1 MICLYFLSLRVC
13 LVAREWYSIAQDLSL
28 AFKRHAYVN
37 ARRLHYTQSKENYFG
52 TIYTTP
58 QPSHINRISP
68 SPALHSLN
76 NRYTPTQA
84 PPANNYH
91 GNHSTS
97 LTTKMDTPP
106 TINNMSTVL
115 ENLSIHGQDVRR
127 CLFPGLES
135 PGMKRSNCKDN
146 LVGPYPR
153 RRDEQTNHHL
163 VKKSKARL
171 RRL

>member
-13 LVAREWYSIAQDLSL
+13 SVAREWYSIAQDLSL